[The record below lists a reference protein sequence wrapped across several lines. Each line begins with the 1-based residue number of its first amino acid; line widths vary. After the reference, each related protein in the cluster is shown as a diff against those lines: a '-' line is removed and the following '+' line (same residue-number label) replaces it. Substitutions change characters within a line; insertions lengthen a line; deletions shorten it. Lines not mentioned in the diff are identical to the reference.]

1 MTTAEI
7 LHQDLSDLA
16 MKDGATLT
24 DVLKA
29 QRALAVVPAPEEPT
43 PLPTSVDLDDA
54 TIEAMTSLPVQL
66 GLVQIPRK
74 RRSLNESELKDFTRA
89 LIQVLLVRSQA
100 KVAED
105 KIKQIFQTHA
115 DSVALVDG
123 LPDETTKRNKD
134 GFFVLPDTS
143 SMAVDGLPK
152 KVVRTVVEPTP
163 VLTEAEI
170 KHLEK
175 IGVLSH
181 AEYLKATK
189 PARVIDEDGVLELI
203 RKRGHDLA
211 VVLAAQAKSE
221 KAPHTQIQVVPNR

>member
-1 MTTAEI
+1 MTAEV
-7 LHQDLSDLA
+7 LPQDLSELA

-29 QRALAVVPAPEEPT
+29 ERGRLAVDPPQKET
-43 PLPTSVDLDDA
+43 PLPTSVTLDEETVAAA
-54 TIEAMTSLPVQL
+54 TVVGVKLAQVQL
-66 GLVQIPRK
+66 PRK
-74 RRSLNESELKDFTRA
+74 RRSLNEAELKSLTEA
-89 LIQVLLVRSQA
+89 LITVLKVRSGA
-100 KVAED
+100 KTAED

-134 GFFVLPDTS
+134 GFFVLEDTT

-170 KHLEK
+170 AHLEK

-181 AEYLKATK
+181 AEYLKATR
-189 PARVIDEDGVLELI
+189 PARVIDEDGVLDLI

-211 VVLAAQAKSE
+211 VVLAAHAKSE